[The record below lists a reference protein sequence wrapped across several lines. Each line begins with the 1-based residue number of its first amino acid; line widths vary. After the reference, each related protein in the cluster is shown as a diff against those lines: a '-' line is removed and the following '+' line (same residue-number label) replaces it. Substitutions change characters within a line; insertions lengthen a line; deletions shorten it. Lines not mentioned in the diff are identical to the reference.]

1 MLCRIAR
8 HFPQIGEYT
17 SSQKV
22 GADKVRRTVMGAFLV
37 VAADITV
44 LLALVR
50 LVSLLIHH
58 AAAVRTE
65 QYAGEQ
71 THFIIAVWAFAL
83 FAKLL
88 HPFPC
93 LGVYDRLVVVLE
105 NALAFSGGFSTL
117 CLDFV
122 RKFFCLEI
130 YQTACVFPVF
140 KDMHY
145 GIGRP
150 LALIAGV
157 VAAGAARPAVFKRSR
172 RGDLLLCEHTGYLG
186 RTVPGKAQ
194 RLYICLTTGAA
205 SSSMMKFS
213 SSSMR

>member
-1 MLCRIAR
+1 
-8 HFPQIGEYT
+8 
-17 SSQKV
+17 
-22 GADKVRRTVMGAFLV
+22 MGALLV
-37 VAADITV
+37 AAADITV

-105 NALAFSGGFSTL
+105 NHLLFRGIFYTV
-117 CLDFV
+117 LDFV

-130 YQTACVFPVF
+130 YQTARVFPVF

-157 VAAGAARPAVFKRSR
+157 VAAGAARPTVFQRPR

-186 RTVPGKAQ
+186 RTIPGKAEIVYLLDYGCSFLVNDEIFVLVHEVAIH
-194 RLYICLTTGAA
+194 RLACDRLATKR
-205 SSSMMKFS
+205 SSC
-213 SSSMR
+213 RIT